1 MCGIVGIVD
10 GDGGR
15 VDERALRLMTGALA
29 ARGPDGEGFHVSEGV
44 GLGHRRL
51 AIIDVAGGHQPLY
64 SEDGSTALVVNG
76 EIYNFELL
84 RADLQG
90 RGHRFKTRSDSEVI
104 VHGYEQWG
112 DGVIDR
118 LEGMFA
124 VALWDTARRRL
135 LLARDRMGEK
145 PLFWAATA
153 RGGLAFASELRA
165 LRHAPGVA
173 TSIDPNCLARYL
185 VYEYVP
191 APATM
196 WTGVHKL
203 EPGTRL
209 LWQAGGAPQVE
220 RYWSLPLPP
229 SADAD
234 RESSP
239 ERGAHDLLEALRRS
253 VRQRLVSDVPL
264 GVFLSGGLDSSTVA
278 ALAAEARGG
287 DIDTFS
293 IGFDDPSF
301 DESAHARAVAQHI
314 GSRHHE
320 ERLSATALLDVIPRL
335 GTLLDEPIG
344 DGSIVPTHLLARF
357 ARRHVTVA
365 LGGDGGDELFA
376 GYPTFQAER
385 VAALL
390 WDKAPPVVGRAASM
404 LAGVAAR
411 VLPASTGYMSP
422 AFKLRQ
428 FMRAA
433 SAAEGGPPSPERR
446 HQSWLGSFEPHAALA
461 ALAPELR
468 QHVGGPLYDVVDRRM
483 AECPA
488 QDARDRLMW
497 FYARGYLGD
506 GVLTKVD
513 RATMA
518 VGLEARAPLLDT
530 GVIALACRIHPSLRL
545 HGMTTKYLLK
555 RAVRGLLPDAIIDRK
570 KQGFAMPVG
579 TWLRGPL
586 RGLLE
591 ETLSEPQLR
600 ATGLFDPQPIRR
612 LVAEHLGGRA
622 DHRKPLWTLLAFMLW
637 NQASTSG
644 ARTMA

>member
-1 MCGIVGIVD
+1 M
-10 GDGGR
+10 
-15 VDERALRLMTGALA
+15 AGALA
-29 ARGPDGEGFHVSEGV
+29 ARGPDGEGFHVSVGV

-51 AIIDVAGGHQPLY
+51 AIIDVAGGQQPLY
-64 SEDGSTALVVNG
+64 SEDGAVALIVNG
-76 EIYNFELL
+76 EIYNFEAL
-84 RADLQG
+84 RAELQE
-90 RGHRFKTRSDSEVI
+90 RGHQFKTRSDSEVI
-104 VHGYEQWG
+104 VHGYEVWG
-112 DGVIDR
+112 AGVIDR

-124 VALWDTARRRL
+124 LALWDGRARSL

-145 PLFWAATA
+145 PLFWAPTP

-165 LRHAPGVA
+165 LRHAPGVNVA
-173 TSIDPNCLARYL
+173 VEPASLARYL

-196 WTGVHKL
+196 WTGVFKL

-209 LWQAGGAPQVE
+209 TWTAGAAARVD
-220 RYWSLPLPP
+220 RYWALPLPV
-229 SADAD
+229 SADAG
-234 RESSP
+234 RERSA
-239 ERGAHDLLEALRRS
+239 EWAGNELRETLRAS

-264 GVFLSGGLDSSTVA
+264 GVFLSGGVDSSAIA

-293 IGFDDPSF
+293 VGFDVPGF
-301 DESAHARAVAQHI
+301 DESEHARTVARFI

-320 ERLSATALLDVIPRL
+320 ERLSPAALMELIPRL

-385 VAALL
+385 LATLL
-390 WDKAPPVVGRAASM
+390 WDRAPRVVGQAATGLGRLTASM
-404 LAGVAAR
+404 L
-411 VLPASTGYMSP
+411 PSSTGYMSP

-428 FMRAA
+428 FLRGAPA
-433 SAAEGGPPSPERR
+433 GEGGAPSPERR
-446 HQSWLGSFEPHAALA
+446 HQAWLGSFEPGQALD
-461 ALAPELR
+461 ALAPGVR
-468 QHVGGPLYDVVDRRM
+468 QRAGQNLYDVVDARM

-488 QDARDRLMW
+488 RDPRDRVMW

-530 GVIALACRIHPSLRL
+530 RVIELACRVHPSLRL
-545 HGMTTKYLLK
+545 RGLTTKYLLK
-555 RAVRGLLPDAIIDRK
+555 RAVRGLIPDAIIDRK
-570 KQGFAMPVG
+570 KQGFAMPIG
-579 TWLRGPL
+579 NWFRGPL
-586 RGLLE
+586 RPLLE
-591 ETLSEPQLR
+591 ETLSERRLR
-600 ATGLFDPQPIRR
+600 ETGLFDPQPIRR
-612 LVAEHLGGRA
+612 LVSEHVEGRA
-622 DHRKPLWTLLAFMLW
+622 DHRKPLWTLMAFMLW
-637 NQASTSG
+637 NDANNNA
-644 ARTMA
+644 ARATP

>member
-1 MCGIVGIVD
+1 VCGIVGIVD
-10 GDGGR
+10 GDGGA
-15 VDERALRLMTGALA
+15 VDERTLRLMAGALA
-29 ARGPDGEGFHVSEGV
+29 ARGPDGEGFHVGPGI

-64 SEDGSTALVVNG
+64 SEDGQVALVVNG

-84 RADLQG
+84 RIDLMR

-104 VHGYEQWG
+104 VHGYEEWG
-112 DGVIDR
+112 TGVVDK

-124 VALWDTARRRL
+124 LALWDARTRTL

-145 PLFWAATA
+145 PLFWARTP
-153 RGGLAFASELRA
+153 RGLAFASELRA
-165 LRHAPGVA
+165 LRPVVQAE
-173 TSIDPNCLARYL
+173 IDPASLARYL

-196 WTGVHKL
+196 WRGVSKL

-209 LWQAGGAPQVE
+209 VFAGEPRVE
-220 RYWSLPLPP
+220 RYFSLPLPI
-229 SADAD
+229 SAESG
-234 RESSP
+234 REWSG
-239 ERGAHDLLEALRRS
+239 ERAARALLEELRRS
-253 VRQRLVSDVPL
+253 VRERLVSDVPL

-278 ALAAEARGG
+278 ALAAEARHG
-287 DIDTFS
+287 DLDTFS

-301 DESAHARAVAQHI
+301 DESGHARAVAQHI

-320 ERLSATALLDVIPRL
+320 QRLAASALLDLIPRL

-344 DGSIVPTHLLARF
+344 DASIVPTHLLARF
-357 ARRHVTVA
+357 AREHVTVA

-376 GYPTFQAER
+376 GYPTFQAEWLA
-385 VAALL
+385 AAL
-390 WDKAPPVVGRAASM
+390 WDQAPRVVGRAAAALGGAVA
-404 LAGVAAR
+404 LA
-411 VLPASTGYMSP
+411 LPASSSYMSTG
-422 AFKLRQ
+422 FKLRQ
-428 FMRAA
+428 FLRAGVSAA
-433 SAAEGGPPSPERR
+433 SASPERR
-446 HQSWLGSFEPHAALA
+446 HQAWLASFEPSEALA
-461 ALAPELR
+461 VLSVEARFAA
-468 QHVGGPLYDVVDRRM
+468 GGRSLYDVVDARM

-488 QDARDRLMW
+488 RDPRDRLMW

-530 GVIALACRIHPSLRL
+530 RVIALACKLHPSLRL
-545 HGMTTKYLLK
+545 RGLTTKYLLK
-555 RAVRGLLPDAIIDRK
+555 RAVRGLLPDSIIDRK
-570 KQGFAMPVG
+570 KQGFAMPIG
-579 TWLRGPL
+579 SWLQGPL

-591 ETLSEPQLR
+591 DELSEARLAR
-600 ATGLFDPQPIRR
+600 TGLFDPAPIRR
-612 LVAEHLGGRA
+612 LVAEHVGGRA

-637 NQASTSG
+637 YDAMKAS
-644 ARTMA
+644 A